1 MQDIMK
7 KTINAGIG
15 KRSFVIDEDAYARLD
30 SFLNHFRARI
40 NSTDKKE
47 VMEDLE
53 ERIAE
58 LFTAETSG
66 GATVVDLNLVNK
78 VIAEIGMPDGT
89 DEFASSATASSS
101 AEEAKGPKKLFRN
114 PDDKVLGGVCS
125 GIAAYFDTDVVLIRV
140 LFVALLI
147 CASAG
152 FWAYLIFWIVT
163 PLAKTAADRCAMR
176 GLAPTMENLSKY
188 SNLSK

>member
-1 MQDIMK
+1 MK

-30 SFLNHFRARI
+30 SFLNHFRARV

-58 LFTAETSG
+58 LFTAETAG

-78 VIAEIGMPDGT
+78 VIAEIGMPDGS
-89 DEFASSATASSS
+89 DEFASSASAASSS
-101 AEEAKGPKKLFRN
+101 SADETKGPKKLFRN

-163 PLAKTAADRCAMR
+163 PLAKTAADRCTMR

-188 SNLSK
+188 SNFSK

>member
-1 MQDIMK
+1 MK

-30 SFLNHFRARI
+30 TFLNHFRARV
-40 NSTDKKE
+40 NVADKKE

-58 LFTAETSG
+58 LFSAETAG
-66 GATVVDLNLVNK
+66 GKTVVDMTLVNK

-89 DEFASSATASSS
+89 DEFSSANAASSASASEPK
-101 AEEAKGPKKLFRN
+101 AAKKLFRN

-125 GIAAYFDTDVVLIRV
+125 GLAAYFDTDTVLIRV

-147 CASAG
+147 CGTAG

-163 PLAKTAADRCAMR
+163 PVAKTPTDKCVMR
-176 GLAPTMENLSKY
+176 GLAPTMENLAKY
-188 SNLSK
+188 SNYSK

>member
-1 MQDIMK
+1 MK

-89 DEFASSATASSS
+89 DEFASSAAASSS
-101 AEEAKGPKKLFRN
+101 AEETKGPKKLFRN

>member
-1 MQDIMK
+1 MK

-30 SFLNHFRARI
+30 TFLNHFRARV
-40 NSTDKKE
+40 NVADKKE

-58 LFTAETSG
+58 LFSAETAG
-66 GATVVDLNLVNK
+66 GKTVVDMTLVNK

-89 DEFASSATASSS
+89 DEFASSGTTAS
-101 AEEAKGPKKLFRN
+101 AADAPEAKGSKKLFRN

-125 GIAAYFDTDVVLIRV
+125 GLAAYFDTDTVLIRV

-147 CASAG
+147 CGTAG

-163 PLAKTAADRCAMR
+163 PVAKTPTDKCVMR
-176 GLAPTMENLSKY
+176 GLAPTMENLAKY
-188 SNLSK
+188 SNYSK

>member
-1 MQDIMK
+1 MK

-40 NSTDKKE
+40 NVSDKKE

-58 LFTAETSG
+58 LFSAETQDG
-66 GATVVDLNLVNK
+66 RTVVDLNLVNR

-89 DEFASSATASSS
+89 DEFASAASAASSDNN
-101 AEEAKGPKKLFRN
+101 EVKGAKKLFRN

-163 PLAKTAADRCAMR
+163 PIAKTAADRCTMR

>member
-1 MQDIMK
+1 MK

-30 SFLNHFRARI
+30 TFLNHFRSRVNVA
-40 NSTDKKE
+40 DKKE

-58 LFTAETSG
+58 LFSAETSDG
-66 GATVVDLNLVNK
+66 RTVVDLALVNK

-89 DEFASSATASSS
+89 DEFASSNAASSAS
-101 AEEAKGPKKLFRN
+101 AAAEPKAAKKLFRN

-125 GIAAYFDTDVVLIRV
+125 GLAAYFDTDTVLIRV

-147 CASAG
+147 CGTAG

-163 PLAKTAADRCAMR
+163 PVAKTATDRCTMR
-176 GLAPTMENLSKY
+176 GLAPTMENLAKFTNSSK
-188 SNLSK
+188 

>member
-1 MQDIMK
+1 MK

-30 SFLNHFRARI
+30 SFLNHFRARV
-40 NSTDKKE
+40 NATDKKE
-47 VMEDLE
+47 VMEEIE
-53 ERIAE
+53 ERISE
-58 LFTAETSG
+58 LFSAETADG
-66 GATVVDLNLVNK
+66 KTVVDINLVNK

-89 DEFASSATASSS
+89 DEFASANAASSS
-101 AEEAKGPKKLFRN
+101 SASSEPKAPKKLFRN

-125 GIAAYFDTDVVLIRV
+125 GLAAYFDTDVVLIRV

-163 PLAKTAADRCAMR
+163 PVAKTATDKCMMR
-176 GLAPTMENLSKY
+176 GLAPTMDNLAKY
-188 SNLSK
+188 TNSTK